1 MKYWH
6 VSSSIC
12 LWKPQIT
19 GILGWVVAACD
30 CCCVPDCC
38 VELAADCDWALGCV
52 VPEGDWEDC
61 CCEVTVVEEG
71 GWDTFDCAWL
81 LTAFELAAIWLECA

>member
-1 MKYWH
+1 M
-6 VSSSIC
+6 
-12 LWKPQIT
+12 
-19 GILGWVVAACD
+19 
-30 CCCVPDCC
+30 
-38 VELAADCDWALGCV
+38 ELAADCDWALGYV